1 MILVHQLPL
10 PRDFYIQMCRSRS
23 KQNIWSEFVWNID
36 LIAKHI
42 FRYVDQ
48 CYALLDACNDEAEPE
63 DKEIYER
70 FVGKS
75 KGIMEESNSCD
86 VYLTY
91 VETMLVTEDIGICGE
106 DLVATYTHWL
116 G

>member
-1 MILVHQLPL
+1 MA
-10 PRDFYIQMCRSRS
+10 
-23 KQNIWSEFVWNID
+23 E
-36 LIAKHI
+36 HI

-70 FVGKS
+70 FIEKS
-75 KGIMEESNSCD
+75 RGIVEESNSLD
-86 VYLTY
+86 VYVTY
-91 VETMLVTEDIGICGE
+91 VQTLLVTEDIGICGE
-106 DLVATYTHWL
+106 DLMAIYAQWI